1 MAFNK
6 MFVMLPV
13 MLAARKLDGEN
24 PDTVF
29 LLRCAYG
36 TVQAVIVLLVAY
48 IYISSQAVSN
58 GKDKDR
64 LIYVPPPPVVSFLC
78 VSIVFS
84 FGVQLGVIDQDS
96 HKYFRSCP
104 MPAYFSHLHRCAR
117 ALIHNHSPD

>member
-13 MLAARKLDGEN
+13 MLAAMKLDGED

-64 LIYVPPPPVVSFLC
+64 LIYVPPPPVVSGLC
-78 VSIVFS
+78 VAAASS
-84 FGVQLGVIDQDS
+84 LG
-96 HKYFRSCP
+96 F
-104 MPAYFSHLHRCAR
+104 
-117 ALIHNHSPD
+117 

>member
-29 LLRCAYG
+29 MLRCAYG

-64 LIYVPPPPVVSFLC
+64 LIYVPPPPVVSHSFAKGITPRVLLGLLIFFHRANRFLLC
-78 VSIVFS
+78 VSARIPLTFIIV
-84 FGVQLGVIDQDS
+84 L
-96 HKYFRSCP
+96 
-104 MPAYFSHLHRCAR
+104 LH
-117 ALIHNHSPD
+117 SS

>member
-13 MLAARKLDGEN
+13 MLAARKLDGED

-64 LIYVPPPPVVSFLC
+64 LIYVPPPPVVSFLFAERLGSC
-78 VSIVFS
+78 LVCYYFSAAYINVFS
-84 FGVQLGVIDQDS
+84 FV
-96 HKYFRSCP
+96 
-104 MPAYFSHLHRCAR
+104 AR
-117 ALIHNHSPD
+117 IFLTPS